1 MTKSP
6 AQLNADIKEA
16 IADALRRKPKKMPLA
31 VKTAIETLLMEFI
44 AASYRH
50 HANVGGKEP
59 CLTVGLLTDY
69 LRQAHMPE
77 DFRYALKEQQR
88 TWTRSVLEA
97 MRRQGK
103 IGSSFGARARCYEPA
118 R

>member
-1 MTKSP
+1 MTKTT
-6 AQLNADIKEA
+6 AQFDADIAEF
-16 IADALRRKPKKMPLA
+16 LRRARRKTPVA
-31 VKTAIETLLMEFI
+31 VKTAIETLLLEFI

-59 CLTVGLLTDY
+59 CLTAGLLTDY

-77 DFRYALKEQQR
+77 DFRYATKDQQR
-88 TWTRSVLEA
+88 VWTRSVLET
-97 MRRQGK
+97 MRRKGK